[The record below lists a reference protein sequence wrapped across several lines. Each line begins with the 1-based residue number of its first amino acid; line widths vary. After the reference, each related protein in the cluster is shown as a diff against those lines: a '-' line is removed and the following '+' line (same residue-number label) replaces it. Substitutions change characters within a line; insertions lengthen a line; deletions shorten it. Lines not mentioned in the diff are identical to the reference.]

1 MTSAVEVKQLSFAF
15 DEAKP
20 ICRHFSFSIRQGK
33 MTAILG
39 PNGCGK
45 TTLLKL
51 ICRLLTPQ
59 QGEIY
64 LEGIPIQ
71 SLNTK
76 MLARKITYV
85 PQEISP
91 LFSLSVIDFV
101 LMGRA
106 PYLKGFSF
114 PAEADEQIAEESLSY
129 VGLLEYR
136 NRELQTLSAG
146 EKQRA
151 LIAKALT
158 QSTPILLLDEPT
170 SHLDLKYQIETL
182 SLLKSIQKKKNIT
195 CLVVLH
201 DFHLANEWSDEVI
214 LIQNGS
220 IFAQGIVKEVLTEK
234 NILQVFGIPVAIDE
248 NPYTQRQRLTYM
260 PL

>member
-1 MTSAVEVKQLSFAF
+1 MNAIEAKEISFAY
-15 DEAKP
+15 DKGRP
-20 ICRHFSFSIRQGK
+20 ICSHFSFSIRQGK

-51 ICRLLTPQ
+51 ICRLLKPQ

-64 LEGIPIQ
+64 IEGNPIQ

-76 MLARKITYV
+76 MLAQKITYV

-114 PAEADEQIAEESLSY
+114 PARTDEQIAEESLSH
-129 VGLLEYR
+129 VGLLAYKD
-136 NRELQTLSAG
+136 RELQTLSAG

-158 QSTPILLLDEPT
+158 QSTPLLLLDEPT
-170 SHLDLKYQIETL
+170 AHLDLKYQIETL
-182 SLLKSIQKKKNIT
+182 SLLKSLQKKKDLT
-195 CLVVLH
+195 CLIVLH
-201 DFHLANEWSDEVI
+201 DLQLASEWSDEVI
-214 LIQNGS
+214 LIQNES
-220 IFAQGIVKEVLTEK
+220 IFAQGAAKEVLTEK